1 MSEYISSSSSS
12 RSFYTSFRWRWTKRL
27 SRLPRQGRRWLCSP
41 LDRWHRILLPRRR
54 CISPAKIT
62 VNYWKL
68 QKYPNVSANMRRL
81 PWSSSWLKFFSP
93 SRLPTWSHWSPQ
105 PPRPPPGHK
114 VGRLLSLLSCALSYY
129 SLEIFCRF
137 VRSLVHWKRKKTP
150 IDNIRPINTN
160 SAINRSAPV
169 TMVDVAKVEVI
180 MVREFVLTVHS
191 AVSKLGDGL

>member
-1 MSEYISSSSSS
+1 MLIILI
-12 RSFYTSFRWRWTKRL
+12 K
-27 SRLPRQGRRWLCSP
+27 
-41 LDRWHRILLPRRR
+41 ILLTKSTPNL
-54 CISPAKIT
+54 IT
-62 VNYWKL
+62 L
-68 QKYPNVSANMRRL
+68 IASAT
-81 PWSSSWLKFFSP
+81 SAT
-93 SRLPTWSHWSPQ
+93 TWSQSWQ
-105 PPRPPPGHK
+105 I
-114 VGRLLSLLSCALSYY
+114 VVSLFSSALSYY

-180 MVREFVLTVHS
+180 MVSEFVLIVHS